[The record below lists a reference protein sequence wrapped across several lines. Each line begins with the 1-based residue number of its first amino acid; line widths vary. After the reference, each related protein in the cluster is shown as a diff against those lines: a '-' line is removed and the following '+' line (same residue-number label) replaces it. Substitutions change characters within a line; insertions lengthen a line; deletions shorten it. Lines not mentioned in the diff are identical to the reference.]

1 MLILQSYH
9 NFLAIAWPLQVVQ
22 QMPLQF
28 ICHNTYDQCQTL
40 FTRSNVWKYFCQDL
54 PLHFNRTLIRQF
66 IMKYKLKMQF
76 CFTELFLMV
85 VLNCFM
91 ISLGNHMHKLIF
103 DKWIIYNFDLSK
115 VLVYINKG
123 IHIIINKHTINPFS
137 TNVRLL
143 YPLKTSKNLR
153 FSDVFRGV

>member
-1 MLILQSYH
+1 MPDFIH
-9 NFLAIAWPLQVVQ
+9 PLQCVKIF
-22 QMPLQF
+22 LS
-28 ICHNTYDQCQTL
+28 
-40 FTRSNVWKYFCQDL
+40 RSTTPPN
-54 PLHFNRTLIRQF
+54 FNRTLIRPF

-115 VLVYINKG
+115 VLIYINKG

-137 TNVRLL
+137 TNVPLL
-143 YPLKTSKNLR
+143 YPLLYSTSITLFLM
-153 FSDVFRGV
+153 FSGGYRSGTLV